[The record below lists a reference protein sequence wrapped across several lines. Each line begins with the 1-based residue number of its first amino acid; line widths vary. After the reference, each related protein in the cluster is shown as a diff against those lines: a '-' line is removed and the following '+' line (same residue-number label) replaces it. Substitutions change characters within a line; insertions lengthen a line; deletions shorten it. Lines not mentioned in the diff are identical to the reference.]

1 MSISLKDF
9 VKQTLLDIT
18 TAVDE
23 AKHQSPVWIAPGR
36 FENKRQL
43 DPQMIDFSVQVSVSE
58 EKVKKGSGDASLPLV
73 TVLKVNASG
82 ELSKSDE
89 RMTTQTLKF
98 SVPVYFQS
106 KRNIEGEQG
115 SGGNG

>member
-18 TAVDE
+18 MAVDE
-23 AKHQSPVWIAPGR
+23 AKDKSPVWIAPGS
-36 FENKRQL
+36 FEDRKQL

-58 EKVKKGSGDASLPLV
+58 EKSAKGSGGISIPLV
-73 TVLKVNASG
+73 TVVKAKIDG
-82 ELSKSDE
+82 EIANSDE
-89 RMTTQTLKF
+89 KMTTQSLKF

-106 KRNIEGEQG
+106 RKR
-115 SGGNG
+115 